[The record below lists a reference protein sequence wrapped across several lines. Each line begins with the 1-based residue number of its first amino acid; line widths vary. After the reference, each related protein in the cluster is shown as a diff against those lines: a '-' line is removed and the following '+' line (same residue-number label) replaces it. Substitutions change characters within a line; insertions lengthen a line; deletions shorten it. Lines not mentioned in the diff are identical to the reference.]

1 MNKRKQLTINL
12 GEDHDDW
19 LQISR
24 DLNMRPATLTRNV
37 LKELIKDYKDAKTDK
52 KILKFSSDI
61 KEEHKSLHLRLNNEE
76 LAILRSYAAQYGY
89 SNPRA
94 AIAILRSVLKQEIQ
108 FTIDEKVLLKES
120 NKELRAIGNNL
131 NQITKRINNINFSNF
146 NTDKLELLIKSLYE
160 NNSKLSERIL
170 KHTKA
175 VYKLINK
182 SKRRSENE

>member
-1 MNKRKQLTINL
+1 MRKRIYIDL
-12 GEDHDDW
+12 GEDHQMW
-19 LQISR
+19 L
-24 DLNMRPATLTRNV
+24 DLSKSLNQKPNTLARV
-37 LKELIKDYKDAKTDK
+37 ALKKLIEDYKQNIIDNIKYQNHITE
-52 KILKFSSDI
+52 
-61 KEEHKSLHLRLNNEE
+61 KEEPCQIHIRLNNSEAT
-76 LAILRSYAAQYGY
+76 LLKAYAKEFNY
-89 SNPRA
+89 SNARA
-94 AIAILRSVLKQEIQ
+94 VIAILRSVLKQEIQ